1 MGDIDIGKF
10 LVAYF
15 ASFVLIGVGA
25 LIAPLVFIGW
35 LGVLVLGLV
44 SLVLIVNIVTD

>member
-1 MGDIDIGKF
+1 MGDINIRQF
-10 LVAYF
+10 LLAYF

-44 SLVLIVNIVTD
+44 SVVLIVNVVTD